1 MSASKVNANGGFG
14 GFLGVLFLIAVV
26 IKFFWWI
33 LGALTLVGIFF
44 LGRALARW
52 YGRRAAEYTQYSN
65 SLAARADEQH
75 GWVGFTASKGPN
87 SWTFCFRRSTR
98 RSARSRGPAVAR
110 SAVVAA

>member
-1 MSASKVNANGGFG
+1 MSASKANANGGFG

-52 YGRRAAEYTQYSN
+52 YGRRAAGCCKATT
-65 SLAARADEQH
+65 A
-75 GWVGFTASKGPN
+75 GFTASKGPN